1 MKTEEYKS
9 IEDFIRPL
17 SSRARPRTRRSECCI
32 SSSPV
37 RIFPP
42 IWNVIGRYSDTSRV
56 ALLGFSETPELRLP
70 VKESSDKR
78 KMGWAIAVCV
88 AASLLLFLVNTVFMN
103 QNASFNPYEGSY
115 IVRNGVVMTDIKKIT
130 TRIGGHIPSGG
141 SDGEECGSALK
152 KCG

>member
-9 IEDFIRPL
+9 IEDLLDRFF
-17 SSRARPRTRRSECCI
+17 E
-32 SSSPV
+32 
-37 RIFPP
+37 
-42 IWNVIGRYSDTSRV
+42 GQTSNEEERV
-56 ALLGFSETPELRLP
+56 FESGIALDFSETPELRLP

-115 IVRNGVVMTDIKKIT
+115 IVRNGVVMTDIKKIQPELEVISRAAEAMEKNADQLLRNADEIAYLPEET
-130 TRIGGHIPSGG
+130 GDSTEEYSGYSG
-141 SDGEECGSALK
+141 T
-152 KCG
+152 